1 MGALIMSSA
10 NGLRIAAFVHRSR
23 VSSTLNEVLTFTFP
37 PRYLSGYKRAIAT
50 CRRGHTPT
58 NGAQRVCTQFND
70 LLKQNLMAN
79 KPKKRNEHPF
89 LMTAEYRSD
98 NSQQCNSATE
108 PSATCSSLDSYSYL
122 PCNHM
127 QTQREEREM
136 DVERGKTLKW
146 DAALW
151 HSLMGIQ

>member
-1 MGALIMSSA
+1 MASA
-10 NGLRIAAFVHRSR
+10 SLDCCICASITRLVYPQRGVNFHIPAKV
-23 VSSTLNEVLTFTFP
+23 
-37 PRYLSGYKRAIAT
+37 SGYKRAA

-98 NSQQCNSATE
+98 NSQLQCNSATE
-108 PSATCSSLDSYSYL
+108 PSATCSLDSYLLLL

-127 QTQREEREM
+127 QTQREERDT